1 MKKILFALLLFGTTT
16 HSNAA
21 TDSQQL
27 CHPYANTSLAA
38 ECTVIKTNAI
48 GADVSCS
55 HPLLDKPVMIHIV
68 SRCTSDRLDCVAPGC
83 SSTLGLTSFRQKYTA
98 EYPLRYCWCQR
109 TEPTMSG
116 FVYATDDGDVDR
128 CSKNCAETCAD
139 ILTTKNLTTVRRN
152 LLQGVVV
159 F

>member
-48 GADVSCS
+48 GADVSCT

-68 SRCTSDRLDCVAPGC
+68 SRCTSDKQNCTAPGC

-98 EYPLRYCWCQR
+98 ENPLRYCWCQR

-116 FVYATDDGDVDR
+116 FVYATDNMDVDF

-139 ILTTKNLTTVRRN
+139 ILTVKNLTTVRRY
-152 LLQGVVV
+152 LLQNVVA